1 MGKKK
6 TAYYFFLFSVH
17 SPLRV
22 EFVFSRTVLV
32 YKGMRS

>member
-1 MGKKK
+1 MGNKK
-6 TAYYFFLFSVH
+6 TAYSFFFSIH

-22 EFVFSRTVLV
+22 EFIFSRTVLV